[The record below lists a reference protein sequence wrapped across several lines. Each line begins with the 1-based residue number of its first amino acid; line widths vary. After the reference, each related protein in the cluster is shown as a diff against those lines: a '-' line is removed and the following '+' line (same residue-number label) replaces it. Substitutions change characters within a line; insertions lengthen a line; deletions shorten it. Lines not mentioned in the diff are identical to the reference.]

1 MATIRLATEHDGEA
15 IAAVYGPYVAAT
27 PISFELDPPTADEMR
42 RRIAERRGRWPWLV
56 CEEAGEVL
64 GYAYAGRFRERAAY
78 QWAVDLSVY
87 IRGDRHRCGIGR
99 GLYSSLFA
107 ILRLQG
113 YCTAYADIT
122 LPHPSSVAL
131 HESLGFRP
139 LGVYRKVGFKLG
151 AWHDVGC
158 WELEL
163 RPLPAH
169 PGSPAPLGV
178 VQASPEW
185 AAALTKGL
193 QYLRL

>member
-1 MATIRLATEHDGEA
+1 MATIRLATERDGAA
-15 IAAVYGPYVAAT
+15 IAAIYGPFVTAT
-27 PISFELDPPTADEMR
+27 PISFELDPPPPDEMR

-56 CEEAGEVL
+56 CEDGRDVL

-87 IRGDRHRCGIGR
+87 VRGDCHRSGIGR
-99 GLYSSLFA
+99 GLYSSLFE

-122 LPHPSSVAL
+122 LPNPASVGL

-158 WELEL
+158 WELQL
-163 RPLPAH
+163 R
-169 PGSPAPLGV
+169 SPSANPDPPVPLGTV
-178 VQASPEW
+178 EVSSGW
-185 AAALTKGL
+185 AAAVAKGL
-193 QYLRL
+193 PCLRL